1 MGYFHARNMLLYKHM
16 GEDFQSTT
24 TNISG
29 VTDAERLEASTRQV
43 FIAPI
48 HDDVIADDLPD
59 EVIVTRHLVQPPI
72 GNIPTDSELT
82 DSSPAQQRIDQK
94 NHRFA
99 LIVSLVTVAIVTG
112 VSLVAYITVANLS

>member
-1 MGYFHARNMLLYKHM
+1 MGYFRARNMVLYKHM

-24 TNISG
+24 TNVSG

-43 FIAPI
+43 FIAPV
-48 HDDVIADDLPD
+48 HDDVVADDLPD

-82 DSSPAQQRIDQK
+82 TSSSAQQHIDQK

-99 LIVSLVTVAIVTG
+99 LTVSLVTVAIVSG
-112 VSLVAYITVANLS
+112 VSLVAYLTVAHLS